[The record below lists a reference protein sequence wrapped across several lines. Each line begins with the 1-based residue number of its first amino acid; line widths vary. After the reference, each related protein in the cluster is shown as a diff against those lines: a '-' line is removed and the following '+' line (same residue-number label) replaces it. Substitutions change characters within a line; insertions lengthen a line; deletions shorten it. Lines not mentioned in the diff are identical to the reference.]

1 MDFNFDE
8 WAELAKSDP
17 AEFEERRQ
25 QTLRVAIEQAPARHR
40 RRLEGTLFR
49 IEANRA
55 KAKSPLHHAI
65 LASQLM
71 WASFEEM
78 RASLNGVSG
87 TPHQPEKCAKPSGVH
102 GERKS
107 ATITKFRQD
116 PTPNRK

>member
-25 QTLRVAIEQAPARHR
+25 QTLRVAVEQAPARHR
-40 RRLEGTLFR
+40 RKLEGTLFR

-55 KAKSPLHHAI
+55 KAKNPLHHAI

-78 RASLNGVSG
+78 RASLNQVSG
-87 TPHQPEKCAKPSGVH
+87 GRPRDPEQAARHSA
-102 GERKS
+102 ERRS
-107 ATITKFRQD
+107 ATITTFSQ
-116 PTPNRK
+116 TPARK

>member
-25 QTLRVAIEQAPARHR
+25 QTLRVAVEQAPARHR
-40 RRLEGTLFR
+40 RKLEGTLFR

-55 KAKSPLHHAI
+55 KAKNPLHHAI

-78 RASLNGVSG
+78 RASLNQVSG
-87 TPHQPEKCAKPSGVH
+87 GRPRDPEQAARHSAEH
-102 GERKS
+102 RS
-107 ATITKFRQD
+107 ATITTFSQ
-116 PTPNRK
+116 TPARK

>member
-25 QTLRVAIEQAPARHR
+25 QTLRVAVEQAPARHR
-40 RRLEGTLFR
+40 RKLEGTLFR

-55 KAKSPLHHAI
+55 KAKNPLHHAI
-65 LASQLM
+65 LAAQLM

-78 RASLNGVSG
+78 RASLNQVSG
-87 TPHQPEKCAKPSGVH
+87 VGPGKREPAA
-102 GERKS
+102 RRS
-107 ATITKFRQD
+107 ATITKFSPITD
-116 PTPNRK
+116 GNRK